1 MVKFRN
7 NNNII
12 CGTPHHNLVHFIC
25 FDLQSC
31 VHVVLDFV
39 SPENVTECIHLID
52 EVRLLP
58 EDHKAKVDKL
68 EVYFIRIL
76 ISNISSRIDQ

>member
-1 MVKFRN
+1 M
-7 NNNII
+7 
-12 CGTPHHNLVHFIC
+12 
-25 FDLQSC
+25 
-31 VHVVLDFV
+31 VLDFV

-76 ISNISSRIDQ
+76 ISNKSSRIDQ

>member
-1 MVKFRN
+1 M
-7 NNNII
+7 
-12 CGTPHHNLVHFIC
+12 
-25 FDLQSC
+25 
-31 VHVVLDFV
+31 VLDFV

-68 EVYFIRIL
+68 EVDFIRIL
-76 ISNISSRIDQ
+76 IYHLELINNREAIFLLKAGEENGPS